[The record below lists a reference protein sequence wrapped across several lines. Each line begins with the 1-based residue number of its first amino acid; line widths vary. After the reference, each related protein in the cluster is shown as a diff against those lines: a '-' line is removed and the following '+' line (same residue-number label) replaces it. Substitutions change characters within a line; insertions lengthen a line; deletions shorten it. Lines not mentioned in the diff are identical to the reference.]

1 MPVRKRLI
9 AALIAPLFLLPGCAP
24 AAPDSAAPR
33 GANGSGVFRHPG
45 VVVGGDGLA
54 AVRQRVTE
62 GREPWKSAFDAMRA
76 SRYASLAYAP
86 HPVADVAC
94 PPEAGPPA
102 CLAEREDAIAAY
114 THALLWRLTG
124 ERRHAVEAVRIM
136 DAWSAVLKRHSDGN
150 AGLQAAWSG
159 STWARAADLVHAT
172 YPGWEPPAVERFK
185 WMLRKAFLPAVT
197 APVAD
202 YNGNWELAMTDAT
215 IGIAVF
221 LEDRAVFADALRRFR
236 DRVPAYFYL
245 TSDGPLP
252 KTPPGSTLDTPEKI
266 RTYWFGQRTY
276 VDGLGQETCRNLMHI
291 GYALAATAHIAETAW
306 HQGVDLYAEQA
317 ERLRAALEFHARYQ
331 LGAQPP
337 KWLCGGR
344 IERTMGPDVEVALN
358 HLGHRLHLALP
369 ETEKLAAS
377 RRPGGTDD
385 LFVAWETLTHADGP
399 GRADASGAA

>member
-24 AAPDSAAPR
+24 AAPDSAVPR
-33 GANGSGVFRHPG
+33 ARTVPECSATPG
-45 VVVGGDGLA
+45 GGRRPDGLA

-150 AGLQAAWSG
+150 AGLQAAG
-159 STWARAADLVHAT
+159 ARSTWARAADLVHAT

-291 GYALAATAHIAETAW
+291 GYALAAIAHIAETAW

-317 ERLRAALEFHARYQ
+317 EMAARRPGVPRPLPARRETAEMAVRRPDRADHGPGRRGRHE
-331 LGAQPP
+331 PP
-337 KWLCGGR
+337 GPPPAPGPPGDREAGG
-344 IERTMGPDVEVALN
+344 
-358 HLGHRLHLALP
+358 LP
-369 ETEKLAAS
+369 
-377 RRPGGTDD
+377 RPGGTDD

-399 GRADASGAA
+399 GRADASGTA